1 MMDGRYEPF
10 LLSTHMPQKPL
21 TPPGGDSETL
31 RSSGCP
37 VAHRRNWSRSL
48 QPQRGEGDRPR
59 RFYSL
64 SLWERVG
71 VRACGLV

>member
-1 MMDGRYEPF
+1 MY
-10 LLSTHMPQKPL
+10 MPQKPL
-21 TPPGGDSETL
+21 TSPS
-31 RSSGCP
+31 
-37 VAHRRNWSRSL
+37 
-48 QPQRGEGDRPR
+48 PQRGEGDQPR